1 MTVHGSLSL
10 IPANTDNHVI
20 DVIVQKQPQEN
31 PACLLLC
38 QPPQN
43 AFFPSISVCKAKA
56 TENCSVMRR
65 EHYMFVLDFNNAMGF
80 AEVPCYSHRTDWDC
94 ATGGIFFFPP
104 LLPIKV
110 QCSTV
115 WPLFLPPFISGCK
128 CFTCN
133 CKDKSY
139 KPGNRAFLALWGNLF
154 LPPSPNLQPL
164 LGTLQRIIACI
175 QKREENSMVLSL
187 VPAGSRSKPWV
198 RGSQAWS
205 RISRNL
211 DNNYALVAITEDDA
225 YNPTVTLV
233 SASGNKE

>member
-31 PACLLLC
+31 PACLLLR

-94 ATGGIFFFPP
+94 ATGGIFFFFHPCCPSRCSVPQSDLYFFP
-104 LLPIKV
+104 LSYLAASVLPVIARTSHTSQETELSWLYEETSFCPK
-110 QCSTV
+110 T
-115 WPLFLPPFISGCK
+115 PISSLC
-128 CFTCN
+128 
-133 CKDKSY
+133 
-139 KPGNRAFLALWGNLF
+139 LALF
-154 LPPSPNLQPL
+154 
-164 LGTLQRIIACI
+164 
-175 QKREENSMVLSL
+175 
-187 VPAGSRSKPWV
+187 
-198 RGSQAWS
+198 RG
-205 RISRNL
+205 
-211 DNNYALVAITEDDA
+211 
-225 YNPTVTLV
+225 
-233 SASGNKE
+233 